1 MTVVDVWY
9 IYMKEILLKVGILI
23 VLKEIL
29 KTMFLLVQYWIELG
43 LLKLVIFENIVN
55 IGISTVYFKR
65 IK

>member
-23 VLKEIL
+23 VLKETL
-29 KTMFLLVQYWIELG
+29 KIMFLLVQYWFELG
-43 LLKLVIFENIVN
+43 LLKLVIFDNIVN